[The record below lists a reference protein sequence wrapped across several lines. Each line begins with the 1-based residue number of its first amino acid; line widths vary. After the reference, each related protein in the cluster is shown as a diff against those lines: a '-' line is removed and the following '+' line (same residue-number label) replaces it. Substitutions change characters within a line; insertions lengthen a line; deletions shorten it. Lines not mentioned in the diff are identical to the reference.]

1 MTMPHERF
9 RSVTRMPEMLVAA
22 TADAKLDPELRIRA
36 RALLEHY
43 PDEASVRQ
51 LIETKRQ
58 GLPNEIAAALDEA
71 IEWLQDLRMSQELS
85 AELIS
90 WRRWILRHF
99 PQPWEVKWQREA
111 VGKVPG
117 ALWSSVDEWIR
128 PEQ

>member
-9 RSVTRMPEMLVAA
+9 RSVTRMPEMLAA
-22 TADAKLDPELRIRA
+22 AAADSKLDPKLRARA

-43 PDEASVRQ
+43 PDEAAVR
-51 LIETKRQ
+51 LLVASKRQ
-58 GLPNEIAAALDEA
+58 GLPDEVAAALDEA
-71 IEWLQDLRMSQELS
+71 IGWLQDLRMARELS

-99 PQPWEVKWQREA
+99 PERWEVTWQRDA
-111 VGKVPG
+111 VRTIPG
-117 ALWSSVDEWIR
+117 ALWSSVDQWIR